1 MQDTKP
7 RWFRLTMFGMLYFV
21 QGAALAYFRNYNKP
35 YLNSVGIDVDTI
47 GILSTI
53 LLLPFIIKIFIGML
67 SDRVS
72 LFGMGYRKPYMILGL
87 VLAAVA
93 FGLVA
98 FVLPDSNFPLFA
110 ALTVLGS
117 FSVTIFDST
126 TDGLAI
132 DCTPPEDHGT
142 VQGIM
147 TGGRAVGIILLST
160 LFGYLVESQ
169 GFRVVFL
176 IIAGAMLLPLIWVMQ
191 IEEPEHRPEQKKF
204 DWQAFGALG
213 KPRFL
218 LFAAYAIFYSIVSFG
233 VDGLVTLYMSSGFN
247 ASDQTIG
254 HYGSLRGIGAVIG
267 AVAAG
272 FIFDRI
278 GRKVSAF
285 GAMALISIGGI
296 LIGLAA
302 GIPMLLVMG
311 VIWGMVWGFQET
323 IFVSLAMDLSD
334 HRIAASMFAIMMAI
348 SNIGTAIGEGVAT
361 SLTDDIGF
369 AAVFIGLAVINV
381 INVPILGWLFKTAP
395 EINVR
400 AEPAKS

>member
-1 MQDTKP
+1 MQDSKP

-87 VLAAVA
+87 VLAAAA
-93 FGLVA
+93 FGVVA

-169 GFRVVFL
+169 GYRIVFL
-176 IIAGAMLLPLIWVMQ
+176 IISGAMLLPLIWVLQ
-191 IEEPEHRPEQKKF
+191 VEEPEHRPEHKKF

-218 LFAAYAIFYSIVSFG
+218 LFAAYAIFYSIASFG
-233 VDGLVTLYMSSGFN
+233 IDGLVTLHMSSSFS
-247 ASDQTIG
+247 APDQAIG
-254 HYGSLRGIGAVIG
+254 YYGSLRGIGAVIG

-272 FIFDRI
+272 FIFDRV

-285 GAMALISIGGI
+285 GALALISVGGI
-296 LIGLAA
+296 LIGLAV
-302 GIPMLLVMG
+302 GIPMLLVLG

-348 SNIGTAIGEGVAT
+348 SNIGTAVGEGVAT
-361 SLTDDIGF
+361 SLTDNIGF
-369 AAVFIGLAVINV
+369 AAVFIGLAAINV
-381 INVPILGWLFKTAP
+381 VNVPILGWLFKIAP

-400 AEPAKS
+400 AES